1 MSFREALEKVLKHE
15 GGYVNDKNDLGG
27 ETNLGVTKKTYTQW
41 CMEQDFHP
49 KDMKDL
55 TVDDVEPIYKRNYWD
70 RMKCDELDPG
80 VAYFIFDFGV
90 NSGPKRAAEYLQS
103 AVGCAI
109 DGSIGPITIAAA
121 NEKDSIHIIDQ
132 LHRERQHF
140 YEKLKTFEHFGKGW
154 TRRNQEAKDSA
165 LKLCK

>member
-15 GGYVNDKNDLGG
+15 GGYVDHPEDPGG
-27 ETNLGVTKKTYTQW
+27 ETNLGVTKKTYTRW
-41 CMEQDFHP
+41 CMEQDLHP

-70 RMKCDELDPG
+70 RMKCDQLPAG
-80 VAYFIFDFGV
+80 VAYFIFDFAV
-90 NSGPKRAAEYLQS
+90 NSGPKRASEYLQ
-103 AVGCAI
+103 ATVGCSI
-109 DGSIGPITIAAA
+109 DGVIGPITIEKT
-121 NEKDSIHIIDQ
+121 NEQDALHTIDQ

-165 LKLCK
+165 LELCK

>member
-55 TVDDVEPIYKRNYWD
+55 TFDDVEPIYKRNYWD

-90 NSGPKRAAEYLQS
+90 NSGPKRAAEYLQG

>member
-1 MSFREALEKVLKHE
+1 
-15 GGYVNDKNDLGG
+15 
-27 ETNLGVTKKTYTQW
+27 
-41 CMEQDFHP
+41 MEQDFHP

-140 YEKLKTFEHFGKGW
+140 YEKLKTFEHFGKG
-154 TRRNQEAKDSA
+154 
-165 LKLCK
+165 